1 MKKITCLW
9 YIIISPEPLLLSY
22 QIFHRIL
29 MKKYILADNQDIT
42 KEGLIYLLN
51 QLNLPVTIDIVVN
64 TDELQK
70 VLKEYP
76 NAIVILDYT
85 LFDFTSLYQM
95 LNMKQR
101 VNNSI
106 WILFSDELSVHFLR
120 QIFFSDE
127 AKNISIV
134 MKQDSSKDIKTSLE
148 QAFHNKT
155 FLCNYVLQIIKEEI
169 PQETALIKLTA
180 TEKEILHEIALGKM
194 TKQIAWERNLS
205 FHTVNTHRKNI
216 FRKLEIN
223 NVHEA
228 IKYALRAGIIDQTE
242 YYI

>member
-1 MKKITCLW
+1 
-9 YIIISPEPLLLSY
+9 
-22 QIFHRIL
+22 
-29 MKKYILADNQDIT
+29 
-42 KEGLIYLLN
+42 
-51 QLNLPVTIDIVVN
+51 
-64 TDELQK
+64 
-70 VLKEYP
+70 
-76 NAIVILDYT
+76 
-85 LFDFTSLYQM
+85 
-95 LNMKQR
+95 
-101 VNNSI
+101 
-106 WILFSDELSVHFLR
+106 
-120 QIFFSDE
+120 
-127 AKNISIV
+127 

-155 FLCNYVLQIIKEEI
+155 FLCDYACQIIKEEI
-169 PQETALIKLTA
+169 PQETPPVKLTA